1 VTAPDVV
8 TESFPRVRPK
18 ITERNAPFWQGGAD
32 GRLRVFR
39 CQSCGT
45 YLHPP
50 TAACWSCRS
59 MDVVPEVLSGRG
71 LVYAFTIN
79 HSRWLPDMEPPYIVA
94 EVELVEQEGL
104 RLMTNIVDC
113 PLDEVRTGMAIPVV
127 ALVSTGAGH
136 FTGCMLVSTG

>member
-1 VTAPDVV
+1 VPELRHLPAP
-8 TESFPRVRPK
+8 
-18 ITERNAPFWQGGAD
+18 AD
-32 GRLRVFR
+32 GGL
-39 CQSCGT
+39 
-45 YLHPP
+45 L
-50 TAACWSCRS
+50 
-59 MDVVPEVLSGRG
+59 VVPKFSAG

-127 ALVSTGAGH
+127 AVVSTGAGH
-136 FTGCMLVSTG
+136 FTGCRLVSTG